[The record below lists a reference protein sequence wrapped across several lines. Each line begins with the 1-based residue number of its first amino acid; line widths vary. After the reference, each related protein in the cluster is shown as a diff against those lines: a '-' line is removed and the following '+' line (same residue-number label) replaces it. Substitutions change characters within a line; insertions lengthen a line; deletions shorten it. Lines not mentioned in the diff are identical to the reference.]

1 MEGVIALSIPIV
13 SVVVTAVV
21 IITIIYF
28 NYRKQQLLIEKGFSA
43 EEIKEM
49 FKTEKDRFILLKIGI
64 ISIFFGLGL
73 GFGLMLE
80 DWMHKTYY
88 VPLLIFVGTG
98 IGFILANYYGRKLN
112 DRKVEAE
119 N

>member
-1 MEGVIALSIPIV
+1 MEGVIALFIPIV
-13 SVVVTAVV
+13 SVIVTAAV
-21 IITIIYF
+21 IVTVIYF
-28 NYRKQQLLIEKGFSA
+28 NHRKQQMLIEKGFTA

-49 FKTEKDRFILLKIGI
+49 FKTEKDKYILLKIGV

-73 GFGLMLE
+73 GFGLMFE
-80 DWMHKTYY
+80 DWTQKAYY

-112 DRKVEAE
+112 SREVK
-119 N
+119 